1 MPGKHNMIR
10 RDQDGP
16 GRNYTSI
23 RQVLKPADSYSV
35 SFAGNKAYRGKV
47 LLKNYFS
54 VYRKSRIATKIG
66 I

>member
-1 MPGKHNMIR
+1 MSKLYQYTPGASA
-10 RDQDGP
+10 G
-16 GRNYTSI
+16 
-23 RQVLKPADSYSV
+23 SYSV

-47 LLKNYFS
+47 LLKNYLS